1 MKVLHTS
8 DWHIGRA
15 LYGQNRYEEHEAFLN
30 WLADAIQE
38 HHIEVLLVS
47 GDVFDSSTPSNRAQ
61 ALYYRFLGRIAS
73 GAGSCRHIVLIA
85 GNHDSPTL
93 LDAPKG
99 LLEQLN
105 VHVVGG
111 PCDPIAD
118 EAIVLHDRDDAPELI
133 VCAVPFLRDRD
144 LRAAEAGESIDDKNR
159 KLVAGLRNHYAT
171 VTEAALNKKNELDA
185 DLPIVAMGHLFTAGG
200 QTNDGVREL
209 YVGSLAQV
217 DASIFPGGLNY
228 VALGHLHT
236 PQKVGGSDWIRYC
249 GSPLALSFGEAGQ
262 QKTVCTV
269 DLKAGST
276 TIHLL
281 DVPTF
286 QQLEQIRGDW
296 ASIARHLQE
305 LVRSQ
310 SHSWLEIL
318 YEGEEVIGDLRERI
332 DQIVV
337 GSTIK
342 LLRIQNQRVV
352 DRILAQAS
360 DEETLADLS
369 EMDVFRRCLDAQ
381 SVPEAQHEELIE
393 TYQEV
398 LLSLQQADPQAE

>member
-8 DWHIGRA
+8 DWHIGRS

-38 HHIEVLLVS
+38 HQIDVLLVA
-47 GDVFDSSTPSNRAQ
+47 GDVFDSSTPSNCAQ
-61 ALYYRFLGRIAS
+61 ELYYRFLGRIAS

-99 LLEQLN
+99 LLQQLN

-111 PCDPIAD
+111 PCDPIAE
-118 EAIVLHDRDDAPELI
+118 EAIVLHDRNGAPKLI

-144 LRAAEAGESIDDKNR
+144 LRSAEAGESIDDKNR
-159 KLVAGLRNHYAT
+159 KLVEGLRSHYTT
-171 VTEAALNKKNELDA
+171 VAQAAQDKKNELGTE
-185 DLPIVAMGHLFTAGG
+185 LPIVAMGHLFTAGG
-200 QTNDGVREL
+200 QTNDSVREL

-217 DASIFPGGLNY
+217 DASLFPDFLNY

-236 PQKVGGSDWIRYC
+236 PQRVGGTDRIRYC

-262 QKTVCTV
+262 RKILCAVEFDAESAAVQ
-269 DLKAGST
+269 
-276 TIHLL
+276 LL

-286 QQLEQIRGDW
+286 QLLEQIRGDW
-296 ASIARHLQE
+296 ASIARRLQE
-305 LVRSQ
+305 LVTNQ

-318 YEGEEVIGDLRERI
+318 YEGEAVIGDLRERI
-332 DQIVV
+332 DQIVA
-337 GSTIK
+337 GSAVK
-342 LLRIQNQRVV
+342 VLRIQSQRVV
-352 DRILAQAS
+352 DRILAEAS
-360 DEETLADLS
+360 DEETLNDLS
-369 EMDVFRRCLDAQ
+369 EIDVFRRCLDAQ
-381 SVPEAQHEELIE
+381 SVPEEQYEELMQ
-393 TYQEV
+393 TYQEA
-398 LLSLQQADPQAE
+398 LLSLQQADLRAE

>member
-1 MKVLHTS
+1 M
-8 DWHIGRA
+8 
-15 LYGQNRYEEHEAFLN
+15 
-30 WLADAIQE
+30 
-38 HHIEVLLVS
+38 S

-61 ALYYRFLGRIAS
+61 ELYYRFLGGIAS
-73 GAGSCRHIVLIA
+73 GASSCRHIVLIA

-93 LDAPKG
+93 LDAPKC
-99 LLEQLN
+99 LLQQLN

-118 EAIVLHDRDDAPELI
+118 EAIVLHDRNGAPELI

-171 VTEAALNKKNELDA
+171 VAEAALNKKSELGV

-200 QTNDGVREL
+200 QTNDGIREL

-217 DASIFPGGLNY
+217 DASIFPGTLNY

-236 PQKVGGSDWIRYC
+236 PQKVGGSDRIRYC

-262 QKTVCTV
+262 HKILCAVELEAESATVQ
-269 DLKAGST
+269 
-276 TIHLL
+276 LL
-281 DVPTF
+281 DVPAF
-286 QQLEQIRGDW
+286 QPLEQIRGDW
-296 ASIARHLQE
+296 ASIAHRLHE
-305 LVRSQ
+305 LVASQ
-310 SHSWLEIL
+310 SHGWLEIL
-318 YEGEEVIGDLRERI
+318 YEGEEVIGDLREWI
-332 DQIVV
+332 DQIVL

-342 LLRIQNQRVV
+342 VLRIQNQRIV

-360 DEETLADLS
+360 DEETLNNLS

-381 SVPEAQHEELIE
+381 SVPEEQHEELIE

-398 LLSLQQADPQAE
+398 LLSLQQADLRAE